1 MGSNWE
7 AIGFTRWPIS
17 FCFLVLVILGIW
29 SALKLFR
36 SDAKPDLRTR
46 AWLDGVLVWGALAF
60 LFGILGAVSGII
72 LSLQAVE
79 AAGAMRGP
87 VMAPG
92 IKVTLLSSGFGT
104 VTFLFAV
111 FIWYVLQ
118 LRWRLLE
125 APSAESRA

>member
-17 FCFLVLVILGIW
+17 FCFAVLVILAIW

-36 SDAKPDLRTR
+36 SDAKPDLRTK
-46 AWLDGVLVWGALAF
+46 AWLDGVLVFGALAF
-60 LFGILGAVSGII
+60 LLGILGAISGII

-92 IKVTLLSSGFGT
+92 IKVTLLSSSFGT

-125 APSAESRA
+125 AASAESRA